1 MEGDEHGLHR
11 NIDNSFPSSAESN
24 SSPQEAVVRLPL
36 TELHPF
42 KGYPALQGIMPRNQ
56 PYLVRDDDPTM
67 IQLVARVKERGVTY
81 PGVVRPDPE
90 GGYEIIAGQR
100 RHRASELAGISDM
113 PVIIRE
119 MDDEEAVTE
128 MIDSNVNREDV
139 LPSERAWAYRMRLEV
154 EKRRAG
160 RPEKNSPKIS
170 ANFRS
175 DDEVGKSLGIS
186 GDTLRNYIQLT
197 HLCPELMAM
206 VDERKISLSPAYHLA
221 ALSLDEQALVLDAM
235 EYAQS
240 TPSLSQA
247 QRLKKAS
254 QEGALTVDLAR
265 AVLSE
270 EKKAEVDKVS
280 FPMAAIR
287 KYFPRSYTPQ
297 RMQETIIKLLEQ
309 WQRKRQQ
316 QHER

>member
-1 MEGDEHGLHR
+1 MRDK
-11 NIDNSFPSSAESN
+11 IDPFQPPSSESHTSQQN
-24 SSPQEAVVRLPL
+24 ETVVRLPL
-36 TELHPF
+36 TDLHPF
-42 KGYPALQGIMPRNQ
+42 KGYPALRGIMPRNQ

-90 GGYEIIAGQR
+90 GGYEIISGQR
-100 RHRASELAGISDM
+100 RHRASELAGIPDM
-113 PVIIRE
+113 PVIVRDL
-119 MDDEEAVTE
+119 DDEEAVTE

-197 HLCPELMAM
+197 ELRQELMDK
-206 VDERKISLSPAYHLA
+206 VDAQEIGLSIAYQIA
-221 ALSLDEQALVLDAM
+221 ALTKDEQVLLLDAM
-235 EYAQS
+235 EYS
-240 TPSLSQA
+240 LNTPSLSQA

-254 QEGALTVDLAR
+254 KEGTLSLEIMR
-265 AVLSE
+265 SVLSE
-270 EKKAEVDKVS
+270 EKKAETEKVS
-280 FPMAAIR
+280 FPMDTIR
-287 KYFPRSYTPQ
+287 KYFPRSYTPK
-297 RMQETIIKLLEQ
+297 RMQETIIKLLEA
-309 WQRKRQQ
+309 WQKKRQRSQ
-316 QHER
+316 ER

>member
-1 MEGDEHGLHR
+1 MRDK
-11 NIDNSFPSSAESN
+11 IDPFQPPSSESHTSQQN
-24 SSPQEAVVRLPL
+24 ETVVRLPL
-36 TELHPF
+36 TDLHPF
-42 KGYPALQGIMPRNQ
+42 KGYPALRGIMPRNQ

-100 RHRASELAGISDM
+100 RHRASELAGIPDM
-113 PVIIRE
+113 PVIVRDL
-119 MDDEEAVTE
+119 DDEEAVTE

-197 HLCPELMAM
+197 ELRQELMDK
-206 VDERKISLSPAYHLA
+206 VDAQEIGLSIAYQIA
-221 ALSLDEQALVLDAM
+221 ALTKDEQVLLLDAM
-235 EYAQS
+235 EYS
-240 TPSLSQA
+240 LNTPSLSEA

-254 QEGALTVDLAR
+254 KEGTLSLEIMR
-265 AVLSE
+265 SVLSE
-270 EKKAEVDKVS
+270 EKKAETEKVS
-280 FPMAAIR
+280 FPMDTIR
-287 KYFPRSYTPQ
+287 KYFPRSYTPK
-297 RMQETIIKLLEQ
+297 RMQVTIIKLLEA
-309 WQRKRQQ
+309 WQKKRQRSQ
-316 QHER
+316 ER

>member
-1 MEGDEHGLHR
+1 MRDK
-11 NIDNSFPSSAESN
+11 IDPFQPPSSESHTSQQN
-24 SSPQEAVVRLPL
+24 ETVVRLPL
-36 TELHPF
+36 TDLHPF
-42 KGYPALQGIMPRNQ
+42 KGYPALRGIMPRNQ

-100 RHRASELAGISDM
+100 RHRASELAGIPDM
-113 PVIIRE
+113 PVIVRDL
-119 MDDEEAVTE
+119 DDEEAVTE

-197 HLCPELMAM
+197 ELRQELMDK
-206 VDERKISLSPAYHLA
+206 VDAQEIGLSIAYQIA
-221 ALSLDEQALVLDAM
+221 ALTKDEQVLLLDAM
-235 EYAQS
+235 EYS
-240 TPSLSQA
+240 LNTPSLSEA

-254 QEGALTVDLAR
+254 KEGTLSLEIMR
-265 AVLSE
+265 SVLSE
-270 EKKAEVDKVS
+270 EKKAETEKVS
-280 FPMAAIR
+280 FPMDTIR
-287 KYFPRSYTPQ
+287 KYFPRSYTPK
-297 RMQETIIKLLEQ
+297 RMQETIIKLLEA
-309 WQRKRQQ
+309 WQKKRQRSQ
-316 QHER
+316 ER

>member
-1 MEGDEHGLHR
+1 MHR

-139 LPSERAWAYRMRLEV
+139 LPSERAWAYRLRLEV
-154 EKRRAG
+154 SRHQGARTDLT
-160 RPEKNSPKIS
+160 SPHDAAK
-170 ANFRS
+170 FRS
-175 DDEVGKSLGIS
+175 DDEIGKSLGIS
-186 GDTLRNYIQLT
+186 GDTLRRFAALT
-197 HLCPELMAM
+197 ELIAPLLDM
-206 VDERKISLSPAYHLA
+206 VDNKQLGVTPASFLA
-221 ALSLDEQALVLDAM
+221 ALSRDEQALVLDAM
-235 EYAQS
+235 DYSQNI
-240 TPSLSQA
+240 PSVSQT

-254 QEGALTVDLAR
+254 QEGTLTVELAR

-270 EKKAEVDKVS
+270 EKKAEAEKVS
-280 FPMAAIR
+280 FPMNTIR
-287 KYFPRSYTPQ
+287 KYFPRSYTTQ
-297 RMQETIIKLLEQ
+297 RMQETMAS
-309 WQRKRQQ
+309 
-316 QHER
+316 